1 MPFSVILVFKSF
13 MVRSSLVFL
22 ILLPKRTVLY
32 CYFHMCC
39 ALTDPKF
46 LCCLTHRSLR
56 FNYIIRNFHCP
67 LFNIILQKNPSA
79 CIFLQCMQRDFG
91 VCLIKLSPETSHSV
105 LPASLFYFLFPFIAG
120 FLFPEN
126 VRKVSCRRSPSGIS
140 LTIPYGN

>member
-32 CYFHMCC
+32 CYFHMYRTL
-39 ALTDPKF
+39 ADPKF

-105 LPASLFYFLFPFIAG
+105 LPASLFYFLSPSIAG

-126 VRKVSCRRSPSGIS
+126 VRTVFCQ
-140 LTIPYGN
+140 

>member
-13 MVRSSLVFL
+13 MVRSSSVFL

-32 CYFHMCC
+32 CYFHMYRTL
-39 ALTDPKF
+39 ADPEF
-46 LCCLTHRSLR
+46 LCCLTHRSPR

-79 CIFLQCMQRDFG
+79 CIFLQCMQRDFR

-105 LPASLFYFLFPFIAG
+105 LPASLFYFLSQFSRKFHFNFFNNYCSLILIIFQFPQFH
-120 FLFPEN
+120 L
-126 VRKVSCRRSPSGIS
+126 
-140 LTIPYGN
+140 

>member
-32 CYFHMCC
+32 CYFHMYRTL
-39 ALTDPKF
+39 ADPEF
-46 LCCLTHRSLR
+46 LCCLTHRSPR

-79 CIFLQCMQRDFG
+79 CIFLQCMQRDFR

-105 LPASLFYFLFPFIAG
+105 LPASLFYFLSQFSRKFHFNFFNNYCSLILIIFQFPQFH
-120 FLFPEN
+120 L
-126 VRKVSCRRSPSGIS
+126 
-140 LTIPYGN
+140 